1 VCARVAVQRPS
12 IAHSLRQ
19 PAEPSPAP
27 HHVFSLSPPPQISEC
42 RNRNYF
48 CAPSHKRN
56 LILAKSLFCSSARL
70 RQIAFLALCFD
81 LSIPCFFFYPARKVH
96 LYFNRRPSAVVARW
110 TIDLHAR
117 IHTYRFGRSSKM
129 RSDNDSR
136 LMPERLNHMH
146 IRSKY

>member
-42 RNRNYF
+42 RDRNYF
-48 CAPSHKRN
+48 RAPSRRKRN

-81 LSIPCFFFYPARKVH
+81 LSVFFLYPARKVH
-96 LYFNRRPSAVVARW
+96 TSISIAGRVLGGGREMDNRFARARSHTGLGGRPKCAR
-110 TIDLHAR
+110 TMTR
-117 IHTYRFGRSSKM
+117 G
-129 RSDNDSR
+129 
-136 LMPERLNHMH
+136 
-146 IRSKY
+146 

>member
-48 CAPSHKRN
+48 RAPSRRKRN

-81 LSIPCFFFYPARKVH
+81 LSVPCFFSTPRAKCTSISIAGQVLGGGREIDNRFARAH
-96 LYFNRRPSAVVARW
+96 SHTGLGGRPKCAR
-110 TIDLHAR
+110 TMTR
-117 IHTYRFGRSSKM
+117 G
-129 RSDNDSR
+129 
-136 LMPERLNHMH
+136 
-146 IRSKY
+146 